1 MITEALIIILAY
13 LLGSI
18 PTAYI
23 LGRLVKG
30 IDIRKMGSGNVGTVN
45 AFHSLGLR
53 SALVIVMADIGK
65 GMFAILV
72 AQALG
77 LALPVILLA
86 GAAAVIGHNWPV
98 FLHFQ
103 GGRGSATTLGVLLI
117 LIPSELLITLGAASI
132 VLFITRKPLVAVVV
146 LFAPL
151 GPLCYLLGQ
160 PSLLSLYALALPLLV
175 AATTFTRAR
184 RWERRQSPRARS

>member
-1 MITEALIIILAY
+1 MITEVFIIISAY

-30 IDIRKMGSGNVGTVN
+30 IDIRRIGSGNVGTVN

-53 SALVIVMADIGK
+53 SALVIVTADIGK
-65 GMFAILV
+65 GMFAVLA
-72 AQALG
+72 AQVLG
-77 LALPVILLA
+77 LSLPVSLLA

-98 FLHFQ
+98 FLQFQ
-103 GGRGSATTLGVLLI
+103 GGRGSATTVSVLLI
-117 LIPSELLITLGAASI
+117 LIPLELFITLGAASI
-132 VLFITRKPLVAVVV
+132 IFLITRKPLVTVMV
-146 LFAPL
+146 LLAPL

-160 PSLLSLYALALPLLV
+160 PPVLSLYALVLPVLV
-175 AATTFTRAR
+175 AATAFTRAQQ
-184 RWERRQSPRARS
+184 WERSQSSKGN

>member
-1 MITEALIIILAY
+1 MVTEALIIILAY

-23 LGRLVKG
+23 LGRFVKST
-30 IDIRKMGSGNVGTVN
+30 DIRKVGSGNVGTVN
-45 AFHSLGLR
+45 AFRSLGLR
-53 SALVIVMADIGK
+53 PALVIAAVDIGK
-65 GMFAILV
+65 GMLAVLAV
-72 AQALG
+72 QALG

-103 GGRGSATTLGVLLI
+103 GGRGSATTVGVLLI
-117 LIPSELLITLGAASI
+117 LIPLELFIKLGAASI
-132 VLFITRKPLVAVVV
+132 IFLITRKPLVTVMV
-146 LFAPL
+146 LLAPL

-160 PSLLSLYALALPLLV
+160 PPVLSLYALVLPVLV
-175 AATTFTRAR
+175 AATAFTKAQ
-184 RWERRQSPRARS
+184 RWERRQSSKGN

>member
-1 MITEALIIILAY
+1 MITEALIVILAY

-30 IDIRKMGSGNVGTVN
+30 VDIRKMGSGNVGIVN
-45 AFHSLGLR
+45 AFRSLGLR
-53 SALVIVMADIGK
+53 SALVVLVADIGK
-65 GMFAILV
+65 GMFVVLL
-72 AQALG
+72 AQALR
-77 LALPVILLA
+77 LALPVVLLA

-98 FLHFQ
+98 FLHFR

-117 LIPSELLITLGAASI
+117 LIPRELLITLGAASI
-132 VLFITRKPLVAVVV
+132 IFFTTRKPLATVVV
-146 LFAPL
+146 LLAPL

-160 PSLLSLYALALPLLV
+160 SPILSLYALVLPVLV
-175 AATTFTRAR
+175 AVTAFTKAR
-184 RWERRQSPRARS
+184 RWERHQFSKGN